1 MPKPNQPARPRSSE
15 DILREMEE
23 MAKEETGSAPP
34 RPTPRASGGG
44 LKSFLDF
51 FVKVVPDEASMP
63 PSAPTAA
70 PPLRTGPR
78 VADLVAGEDAPRF
91 VPPPNA
97 ANLAQRP
104 FDEIYH
110 EADLVETP
118 CSVDELARL
127 LENPTV
133 ANQPLNVKVIA
144 VNLALAAKGLG
155 HDAPIADA
163 VRRDRALDAYQQM
176 LDARAK
182 QIEQTHLSQIEQ
194 LTRETEEYLKR
205 KQTEIEALRAAIFD
219 AQTQSRDFAVR
230 REAEERR
237 LAELIS
243 PFLAD
248 QPNPVTIGNQA
259 YVTSREPQS
268 HGDKK

>member
-1 MPKPNQPARPRSSE
+1 MPRPNPPAKPRSSE
-15 DILREMEE
+15 EILREMEE
-23 MAKEETGSAPP
+23 MAQDSGSAPP
-34 RPTPRASGGG
+34 RPATRSGGG

-51 FVKVVPDEASMP
+51 FVKVVPDEAGTP
-63 PSAPTAA
+63 PVSSASAA
-70 PPLRTGPR
+70 PPPRTGPR

-91 VPPPNA
+91 APPPNA
-97 ANLAQRP
+97 ANLAQKP
-104 FDEIYH
+104 FPEIYR

-127 LENPTV
+127 MDNPAV

-176 LDARAK
+176 LDARAN
-182 QIEQTHLSQIEQ
+182 QTEQTHLRQIEQ

-205 KQTEIEALRAAIFD
+205 KQAEIEALRAQIAD
-219 AQTQSRDFAVR
+219 AQTQALDFAVR

-259 YVTSREPQS
+259 NATSREPQAP
-268 HGDKK
+268 GGKK

>member
-1 MPKPNQPARPRSSE
+1 MPRPNQPAKPRSSE
-15 DILREMEE
+15 EILREMEE
-23 MAKEETGSAPP
+23 LAQDTDRAPT
-34 RPTPRASGGG
+34 RSSGGG

-51 FVKVVPDEASMP
+51 FVKVVPDETEMP
-63 PSAPTAA
+63 APSPAPKAA
-70 PPLRTGPR
+70 PPLPTGPR
-78 VADLVAGEDAPRF
+78 VADLVAGEDAPQF
-91 VPPPNA
+91 APPPNA
-97 ANLAQRP
+97 ANLAQKP
-104 FDEIYH
+104 FAEIYR

-133 ANQPLNVKVIA
+133 ANQPMNVKVIA

-176 LDARAK
+176 LDARAN
-182 QIEQTHLSQIEQ
+182 QTEQTHLRQIEQ

-205 KQTEIEALRAAIFD
+205 KQAEIEALRAAIFD

-237 LAELIS
+237 LADLIS

-259 YVTSREPQS
+259 NATSREPQS
-268 HGDKK
+268 PGGKK